1 MTKQMIYDIE
11 TFTPFQQSMI
21 RAMEPGGMKAG
32 EMMVMTAGRQTGKIG
47 VAYQRL
53 WQEIMEQPIKIHWQ
67 KLPGRK
73 LKAYTDG
80 TGRGLRDHD
89 MDEVQ
94 QWIWTNMPSAKRL
107 SFDMWLFK
115 EDKHITMFLMKWSS

>member
-1 MTKQMIYDIE
+1 MIYDIE
-11 TFTPFQQSMI
+11 TFAPFQKSMI
-21 RAMEPGGMKAG
+21 RAMQPGGMKPG
-32 EMMVMTAGRQTGKIG
+32 EMIVMTSGRQQGKSSV

-53 WQEIMEQPIKIHWQ
+53 WEEIMNQPIKIHWQ

-80 TGRGLRDHD
+80 SGRGLRDHD

>member
-1 MTKQMIYDIE
+1 MIYDIE

-21 RAMEPGGMKAG
+21 TAMENAKYKGRG
-32 EMMVMTAGRQTGKIG
+32 VIQMTGRQSGKSSV

-53 WQEIMEQPIKIHWQ
+53 WQAIMEQPVKIHWQ